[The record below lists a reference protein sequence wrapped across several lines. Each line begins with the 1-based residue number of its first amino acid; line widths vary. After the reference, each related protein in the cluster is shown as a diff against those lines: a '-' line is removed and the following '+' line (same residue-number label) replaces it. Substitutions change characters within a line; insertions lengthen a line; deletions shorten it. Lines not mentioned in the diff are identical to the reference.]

1 MNPAEVTQRAGET
14 GATSTANRRPERRW
28 VVPTE
33 DDSVA
38 GSALPLLG
46 GPVGFRAA
54 LGRHPFWTPVRVCLV
69 AGLALYAV
77 GWMSKGYCVTHGW
90 GAPQRYMYLC
100 YSDVPLLFESRGLS
114 GGGFPYLA
122 TPGPGQELLE
132 YPVLTGYLVYAAA
145 WLTRLFNG
153 HGVMF
158 FAVNAVAMAG
168 LFAWAISST
177 CRYVRLR
184 PWDGLLLALAPVVAL
199 AAFVNWDMLSVALTA
214 ASLAAWSR
222 RRPGWSGILLGLAT
236 AAKLYPVL
244 LIGPV
249 VLLCLRRG
257 QPKALGR
264 FLGGAVG
271 AWLVV
276 NLPIMLANF
285 EGWARFYQFS
295 RERGMDFGSPWYALS
310 LSGVTIPADAINT
323 LVTVSLLVGL
333 AGVVVLALAAPRPP
347 RLAALAFLSVGVF
360 VLTNKVYSPQYVL
373 WMVPLAV
380 LARPRWRDLLLWQLA
395 EATYFVAIWWYL
407 VGYGTQD
414 KGLHYGGYALA
425 VGVHWLATAWLM
437 GIVVRDA
444 LAPVH
449 DPVRADGR
457 EENTDDPGG
466 GVLDGAPDRLA
477 RRRSETVEPD
487 DLVVA
492 GPG

>member
-1 MNPAEVTQRAGET
+1 M
-14 GATSTANRRPERRW
+14 
-28 VVPTE
+28 
-33 DDSVA
+33 
-38 GSALPLLG
+38 
-46 GPVGFRAA
+46 
-54 LGRHPFWTPVRVCLV
+54 
-69 AGLALYAV
+69 
-77 GWMSKGYCVTHGW
+77 
-90 GAPQRYMYLC
+90 
-100 YSDVPLLFESRGLS
+100 
-114 GGGFPYLA
+114 
-122 TPGPGQELLE
+122 
-132 YPVLTGYLVYAAA
+132 
-145 WLTRLFNG
+145 
-153 HGVMF
+153 
-158 FAVNAVAMAG
+158 
-168 LFAWAISST
+168 
-177 CRYVRLR
+177 
-184 PWDGLLLALAPVVAL
+184 
-199 AAFVNWDMLSVALTA
+199 
-214 ASLAAWSR
+214 
-222 RRPGWSGILLGLAT
+222 
-236 AAKLYPVL
+236 
-244 LIGPV
+244 
-249 VLLCLRRG
+249 LLCLRRG

-295 RERGMDFGSPWYALS
+295 RDRGMDFGSPWYALS

-333 AGVVVLALAAPRPP
+333 SAVVALVLAAPRPP

-457 EENTDDPGG
+457 EENTDCTWWRGP
-466 GVLDGAPDRLA
+466 
-477 RRRSETVEPD
+477 RRRALSAGPETIGD
-487 DLVVA
+487 RRADHLVVA
-492 GPG
+492 GSG